1 MGSGASAVGVKRY
14 GPGGE
19 GFKPRQ
25 RQAATVGPLT
35 LGVIPRQC

>member
-19 GFKPRQ
+19 GFGARQ
-25 RQAATVGPLT
+25 RQAATAGTWDGCLR
-35 LGVIPRQC
+35 G